1 MTSRL
6 IFLIIEVIYSVFLLL
21 SGGTGVNMV
30 TNTEP
35 LTVQQYEINITD
47 EKTIVD
53 KQAKQEFYEN
63 IILHSDEQVIKRHGN
78 GMFMISENQNV
89 TFAEIDGIYTL
100 GVEVPKQNSD
110 ILNMSYSI
118 YIYPDEDVCKIIS
131 NKSDKHYVINGKF
144 PDVGLGEQSQKVING
159 YEDLF
164 NSAFGPREENSEV
177 YVEYVYTR
185 EGYDVVKVGLSRNYA
200 TSYFINPET
209 LECHA
214 MISKGLFDTEETQLE
229 FRQVDTDTE
238 SIKENKINNEIIF
251 FITSMIAHA
260 F

>member
-1 MTSRL
+1 
-6 IFLIIEVIYSVFLLL
+6 
-21 SGGTGVNMV
+21 MV
-30 TNTEP
+30 TNTEQ

-63 IILHSDEQVIKRHGN
+63 IILHSDEPVIKRYGN
-78 GMFMISENQNV
+78 AIFAISENKNV
-89 TFAEIDGIYTL
+89 TFAEMDGIYTL
-100 GVEVPKQNSD
+100 GVETPKQNSD
-110 ILNMSYSI
+110 ILNMSYNI
-118 YIYPDEDVCKIIS
+118 YIYPDEDICNLIS
-131 NKSDKHYVINGKF
+131 NKGDKHYVINGKF
-144 PDVGLGEQSQKVING
+144 PDVGLGEESQKMIKR
-159 YEDLF
+159 YEELF
-164 NSAFGPREENSEV
+164 DSVFGPREEGDEV

-200 TSYFINPET
+200 TSYFINPKT

-214 MISKGLFDTEETQLE
+214 MISKGLFSTEETQLE
-229 FRQVDTDTE
+229 FRQIEVDTE

-251 FITSMIAHA
+251 FITSMIAHT